1 MKPFYLKIGLSLC
14 LLLSFV
20 ACQQTAEQQLSAIE
34 QLESQIN
41 AQSSAADIEKLEQKY
56 YLYVTCYP
64 ADSLAPEMLFRAGTL
79 HLKTNKGHEAIAV
92 FDRLVQEYPDFA
104 KNGEACFYKA
114 FTYEN
119 ILMQLDSAKI
129 AYEYF
134 IHAYPEDNLV
144 TDAQLCLQYLGMS
157 AEEIV
162 ATFNLNDEDTLLK
175 KESSLP

>member
-1 MKPFYLKIGLSLC
+1 MKPFYLKIGLSLY

-20 ACQQTAEQQLSAIE
+20 ACQQTAVQQLSTIE
-34 QLESQIN
+34 QLESQIT
-41 AQSSAADIEKLEQKY
+41 AQSSATDIEKLEQKY

-64 ADSLAPEMLFRAGTL
+64 KDSLAPEMLFRAGTL
-79 HLKTNKGHEAIAV
+79 HLKTNKGHEAIAD

-129 AYEYF
+129 AYENF
-134 IHAYPEDNLV
+134 IKTYPEDHLV
-144 TDAQLCLQYLGMS
+144 TDAQLCIQYLGMN
-157 AEEIV
+157 AEDIV
-162 ATFNLNDEDTLLK
+162 ATFNIDETDTLLS
-175 KESSLP
+175 EE